1 MMLWRGMMLLVG
13 LAFCQASW
21 ALCSITGSFSISP
34 GTVVVQ
40 RDAVVGQ
47 PISDW
52 LMSNQGVA
60 YQNCNFD
67 STPQYDINAGIKNT
81 GAKASITWNGEAVF
95 KTNVPGVGYVFE
107 GRTSVDSNPLPE
119 NWTGIASG
127 QSQVFIIQ
135 ISHSAGYHPSI
146 NDQARIRLIKTGDIT
161 PGALSGSPG
170 RFIAGTRENAQWS
183 TELPIT
189 FSGGQITT
197 IACSVTSPDVIEVPL
212 GQHQK
217 AEFSGPGSS
226 TDWKAFNVGLNCD
239 KSARINV
246 QIDATQDLSNVAGV
260 MKLDSASG
268 DMAATGVGVQ
278 LYFVPDDS
286 PVQFGQSR
294 FYYTSPN
301 GGSETVQL
309 KARYY
314 QTTSTVTAG
323 VANATAT
330 FTLTYK

>member
-1 MMLWRGMMLLVG
+1 MTVWRGMILLVSMAICQTSW
-13 LAFCQASW
+13 AFCSV
-21 ALCSITGSFSISP
+21 TGSFSISP

-52 LMSNQGVA
+52 LMSNEGVA
-60 YQNCNFD
+60 YQNCD
-67 STPQYDINAGIKNT
+67 YDGTPQYAIISGIKNT
-81 GAKASITWNGEAVF
+81 GAKASVTWNGEAVF
-95 KTNVPGVGYVFE
+95 NTNVPGVGYVFE

-170 RFIAGTRENAQWS
+170 RFIAGTQENAQWS

-212 GQHQK
+212 GPHK
-217 AEFSGPGSS
+217 KSEFSGPGSA
-226 TDWKAFNVGLNCD
+226 TEWNAFNIDLDCD

-246 QIDATQDLSNVAGV
+246 QIDAVQDPVNVAGV

-278 LYFVPDDS
+278 LYFAPDDS
-286 PVQFGQSR
+286 AVQFGQSR
-294 FYYTSPN
+294 FYYPSPHR
-301 GGSETVQL
+301 GSETVQL
-309 KARYY
+309 
-314 QTTSTVTAG
+314 
-323 VANATAT
+323 
-330 FTLTYK
+330 

>member
-1 MMLWRGMMLLVG
+1 MTLWRGMILLVS
-13 LAFCQASW
+13 LAFSQASW

-60 YQNCNFD
+60 YQDCNFD
-67 STPQYDINAGIKNT
+67 STPQYAINAGIKNT

-127 QSQVFIIQ
+127 QSQVFTLQ

-183 TELPIT
+183 NELPIT

-197 IACSVTSPDVIEVPL
+197 IACSVTSPDVIEVSL
-212 GQHQK
+212 GQHK
-217 AEFSGPGSS
+217 KSEFSGPGSS
-226 TDWKAFNVGLNCD
+226 TGWKAFNIGLDCD

-246 QIDATQDLSNVAGV
+246 QIDAAQDPSTVAGV
-260 MKLDSASG
+260 MKLDSAPG
-268 DMAATGVGVQ
+268 DMTATGVGVQ
-278 LYFVPDDS
+278 LYFAPDDS
-286 PVQFGQSR
+286 AVQFGQSR
-294 FYYTSPN
+294 YYYTSPN

-314 QTTSTVTAG
+314 QTTAAITAG
-323 VANATAT
+323 MANATAT

>member
-1 MMLWRGMMLLVG
+1 MTLWRGTILLVS
-13 LAFCQASW
+13 LAFSQAPW

-60 YQNCNFD
+60 YQDCNFD
-67 STPQYDINAGIKNT
+67 STPQYAINAGIKNT

-107 GRTSVDSNPLPE
+107 GRASADSNPLPE

-127 QSQVFIIQ
+127 QSQVFTLQ

-197 IACSVTSPDVIEVPL
+197 IACSVTTPDISVTL
-212 GQHQK
+212 GQHKK
-217 AEFSGPGSS
+217 AEFSGPGSA
-226 TDWKAFNVGLNCD
+226 TGWKAFNIGLDCD

-246 QIDATQDLSNVAGV
+246 QIDAVKDPVNVAGV
-260 MKLDSASG
+260 MKLDSAPG

-278 LYFVPDDS
+278 LYFAPDDS
-286 PVQFGQSR
+286 AVQFGQSR

-314 QTTSTVTAG
+314 QTAAAITAG
-323 VANATAT
+323 TANATAT

>member
-1 MMLWRGMMLLVG
+1 MTVWRGIILLVG
-13 LAFCQASW
+13 MAFCQASW
-21 ALCSITGSFSISP
+21 ALCSVSGSFSISP

-52 LMSNQGVA
+52 LMSNEGVA
-60 YQNCNFD
+60 YQNCNYD
-67 STPQYDINAGIKNT
+67 STLQYDIYAGIKNT
-81 GAKASITWNGEAVF
+81 GAKSSLTWNGEAVF
-95 KTNVPGVGYVFE
+95 NTNVPGVGYVFE

-119 NWTGIASG
+119 NWTGITSG
-127 QSQVFIIQ
+127 QSQAFTLQ
-135 ISHSAGYHPSI
+135 ISHSAGYYPSI

-183 TELPIT
+183 NELPIT

-197 IACSVTSPDVIEVPL
+197 IACSVTTPDVSVTL
-212 GQHQK
+212 GQHKK
-217 AEFSGPGSS
+217 AEFSGPG
-226 TDWKAFNVGLNCD
+226 TATAWKAFNIGLDCD

-246 QIDATQDLSNVAGV
+246 QIDATQDPSNVAGV
-260 MKLDSASG
+260 MRLDSAPG

-278 LYFVPDDS
+278 LYFAPDDS
-286 PVQFGQSR
+286 AVQFGQSR
-294 FYYTSPN
+294 YYYTSPN

-314 QTTSTVTAG
+314 QTTSAITAG
-323 VANATAT
+323 TANATAT

>member
-1 MMLWRGMMLLVG
+1 MTVWRGMILLVG
-13 LAFCQASW
+13 MAICQTSWAFCSA
-21 ALCSITGSFSISP
+21 TGSFSISP

-52 LMSNQGVA
+52 LMSNAGVA
-60 YQNCNFD
+60 YQDCNYD
-67 STPQYDINAGIKNT
+67 ATPQYAINAGIKNT

-170 RFIAGTRENAQWS
+170 RFIAGTRENGQWS
-183 TELPIT
+183 AELPIT

-197 IACSVTSPDVIEVPL
+197 IACSVTTPDVSVVL
-212 GQHQK
+212 NQHK
-217 AEFSGPGSS
+217 KSEFSGVGSA
-226 TDWKAFNVGLNCD
+226 TEWKAFNIGLDCD

-246 QIDATQDLSNVAGV
+246 QIDAAKDPSDVAGV
-260 MKLDSASG
+260 MKLDSAPG

-278 LYFVPDDS
+278 LYFAPDDS
-286 PVQFGQSR
+286 AVLFGQSR
-294 FYYTSPN
+294 YYYTSPN

-314 QTTSTVTAG
+314 QTTTAITAG
-323 VANATAT
+323 TANATAT